1 MSPAMK
7 TVNIADLKNR
17 LSAYLQLVRNGEEL
31 LVKDRDIPVAHIS
44 PYRTGDLGEEERQLV
59 AAGILKAPSKSIRNW
74 DKFWDDFWAIPGAK
88 VSEKRAMQAVLD
100 EREEGR

>member
-1 MSPAMK
+1 MK

-31 LVKDRDIPVAHIS
+31 LVKDRDVPVAHIS
-44 PYRTGDLGEEERQLV
+44 PYRASSFAEEERQLV
-59 AAGILKAPSKSIRNW
+59 ATGVLKPPRKSIRNW
-74 DKFWDDFWAIPGAK
+74 NKFWQDFWAIPGANLT
-88 VSEKRAMQAVLD
+88 EKDAMQAVLD

>member
-1 MSPAMK
+1 MK

-31 LVKDRDIPVAHIS
+31 LVKDRDVPVAHIS
-44 PYRTGDLGEEERQLV
+44 PYKAGSFAEEERELV
-59 AAGILKAPSKSIRNW
+59 AAGILTPPRRSIRNW
-74 DKFWDDFWAIPGAK
+74 DKFWEDFWAIPGADLT
-88 VSEKRAMQAVLD
+88 VRAAMQAVLD

>member
-1 MSPAMK
+1 MK

-44 PYRTGDLGEEERQLV
+44 PYRGNNLEEEERQLV
-59 AAGILKAPSKSIRNW
+59 AAGVLKSPKKTIRDW
-74 DKFWDDFWAIPGAK
+74 DKFWDAFWAIPGANLT
-88 VSEKRAMQAVLD
+88 EQEAMQAVLD

>member
-1 MSPAMK
+1 MK

-31 LVKDRDIPVAHIS
+31 LIKDRDVPVAHIS
-44 PYRTGDLGEEERQLV
+44 PYRAANLAEEERQLV
-59 AAGILKAPSKSIRNW
+59 ASGVLRAPKKNIRNW
-74 DKFWDDFWAIPGAK
+74 DRFWRDFWAVPGADLT
-88 VSEKRAMQAVLD
+88 EQEAMQSVLD